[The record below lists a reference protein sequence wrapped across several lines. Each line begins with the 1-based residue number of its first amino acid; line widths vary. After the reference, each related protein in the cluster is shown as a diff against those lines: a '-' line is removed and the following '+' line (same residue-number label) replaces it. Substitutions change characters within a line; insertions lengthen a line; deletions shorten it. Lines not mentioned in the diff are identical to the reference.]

1 MNDIKN
7 KRNLIESL
15 FDEVIDIYIAAISK
29 NRSVATGM
37 MKSYISKRCRYFNV
51 SGAMTFSKPFFRA
64 RKAGNYDGSD
74 IHELFHVPF
83 DKRYLIGNQRFS
95 LTGIPLLYLA
105 ESLPLALRE
114 IGCDIKHAN
123 VALFLPKYSNYY
135 HEGMYDITNPIVYNL
150 LTIEKKMKAGCKL
163 TYNHDLP
170 ISFNQRDIDEYL
182 ARFIL
187 AQCFHYPVQDMYSGS
202 FIQEYVLPQLLMD
215 VVNENK
221 WLGVTYQSCKQIIGE
236 KRDDFSQFVDK
247 NICFNVPYQPSRYN
261 EKMLADFYYATWY
274 CGEDIK
280 TYSELK
286 RKISEIKFLKDNAIK
301 KGFNMNDYI
310 SYIVH
315 IEMHMNKMFETIG
328 RDVYLKR
335 KIYRV
340 EMTLFYKLL
349 EEITPI
355 LENPEKYNV
364 MRSNR

>member
-1 MNDIKN
+1 
-7 KRNLIESL
+7 
-15 FDEVIDIYIAAISK
+15 
-29 NRSVATGM
+29 

-64 RKAGNYDGSD
+64 RKAGNYDGSN

-135 HEGMYDITNPIVYNL
+135 HEGMYDITNPIFNNL
-150 LTIEKKMKAGCKL
+150 ITLEKKIELGCIL
-163 TYNHDLP
+163 TYDHDLH
-170 ISFNQRDIDEYL
+170 ISFNKRDINEYL

-187 AQCFHYPVQDMYSGS
+187 AQCFHFPVQDEYSGS

-221 WLGVTYQSCKQIIGE
+221 WVGVAYQSCKQIAEE
-236 KRDDFSQFVDK
+236 KRDKFSQFVDK
-247 NICFNVPYQPSRYN
+247 NICFNVPYESSRYN
-261 EKMLADFYYATWY
+261 EKMLADFYYATWC

-286 RKISEIKFLKDNAIK
+286 RTIYDVKSLINNALE
-301 KGFNMNDYI
+301 KGFNMNDYS
-310 SYIVH
+310 SYIVDIQMH
-315 IEMHMNKMFETIG
+315 I
-328 RDVYLKR
+328 
-335 KIYRV
+335 
-340 EMTLFYKLL
+340 
-349 EEITPI
+349 
-355 LENPEKYNV
+355 
-364 MRSNR
+364 